1 MAITLS
7 SMPRSK
13 RVSPE
18 AARFGAIIQRLRRE
32 RGWTK
37 VKLAQRAGM
46 NATYLGVL
54 EQGGN
59 DTSLT
64 TIVELCDVLNADIG
78 EVMREVAAVR
88 LPEPALPRDV

>member
-1 MAITLS
+1 MYS
-7 SMPRSK
+7 GFMPRSS
-13 RVSPE
+13 RITAE
-18 AARFGAIIQRLRRE
+18 AIRFGAIIRRLRLA
-32 RGWTK
+32 RGWTA

-46 NATYLGVL
+46 NSRYLGVL

-78 EVMREVAAVR
+78 EVMREVASVR
-88 LPEPALPRDV
+88 KPAGEPKP

>member
-1 MAITLS
+1 
-7 SMPRSK
+7 MPRSS
-13 RVSPE
+13 RITPE
-18 AARFGAIIQRLRRE
+18 AVRFGAIIRRLRIA
-32 RGWTK
+32 RGWTA

-46 NATYLGVL
+46 NSRYLGVL

-59 DTSLT
+59 DTTLT

-88 LPEPALPRDV
+88 KPTEVEEPKP

>member
-1 MAITLS
+1 MDGILVT
-7 SMPRSK
+7 MPRSMK
-13 RVSPE
+13 ITPE
-18 AARFGAIIQRLRRE
+18 AVRFGEVIRRI
-32 RGWTK
+32 RRARKWTI

-46 NATYLGVL
+46 NANYLGVL

-64 TIVELCDVLNADIG
+64 TIVELCDVLGADIG

-88 LPEPALPRDV
+88 NPPPPSKAG

>member
-1 MAITLS
+1 
-7 SMPRSK
+7 MPRSS
-13 RVSPE
+13 RITPE
-18 AARFGAIIQRLRRE
+18 AVRFGAIIRRLRIA
-32 RGWTK
+32 RGWTA

-46 NATYLGVL
+46 NSRYLGVL

-59 DTSLT
+59 DTTLT

-88 LPEPALPRDV
+88 NPTKVEESKP